1 MYSNKI
7 ASTAVQGQ
15 YLSSGKKLRGCGAI
29 QWTVIYKEQA
39 VNQAYSK
46 LREEMKVFAFFLLG
60 TYFIESI
67 LLSLH

>member
-46 LREEMKVFAFFLLG
+46 LREEMKVFVFFLLG

-67 LLSLH
+67 LSLH